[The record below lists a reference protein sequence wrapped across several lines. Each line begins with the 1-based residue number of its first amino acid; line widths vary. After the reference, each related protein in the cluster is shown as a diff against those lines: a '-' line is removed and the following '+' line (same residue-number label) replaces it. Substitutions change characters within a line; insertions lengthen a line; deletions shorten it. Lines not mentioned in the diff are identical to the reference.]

1 MNENGSICLLEI
13 FRMAETVW
21 RWLKMAFK
29 KAANGC
35 NGSKWLEITVND

>member
-1 MNENGSICLLEI
+1 MLLEI

-21 RWLKMAFK
+21 RWLKMDLK

-35 NGSKWLEITVND
+35 NGSKWLDITVND